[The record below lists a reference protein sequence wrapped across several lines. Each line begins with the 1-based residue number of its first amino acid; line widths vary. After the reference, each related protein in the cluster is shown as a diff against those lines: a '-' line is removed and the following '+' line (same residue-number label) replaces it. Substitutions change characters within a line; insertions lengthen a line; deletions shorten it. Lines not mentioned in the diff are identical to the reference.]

1 MNPFLSVIVPLYN
14 EELVI
19 RHMHEALTAVLTRNR
34 IDYEVILVNDGSRD
48 GTLAIAKDLCCNDP
62 RLKLVSFSRNFG
74 HQIAITAGIDK
85 ASGQVVV
92 VIDADLQDPP
102 EVILE
107 MIEKW
112 REGYQVVYGVRKA
125 RKGESFFK
133 LVTAAMFYRVLRMMT
148 PVDIPTDTGDFRLM
162 DRQVVE
168 QLKRM
173 RERSRFVRGMVSW
186 VGFKQGKVEYTRE
199 SRLMG
204 ETKYPLRKMIKFA
217 VDGMLSFSQL
227 PLRISSGLGLI
238 CSLLAFV
245 FMIYGFVVKY
255 FYPETAIQGW
265 ASIFVA
271 SLFLGGIQLMSIG
284 ILGEYIGRMYD
295 EIKGRPLYIIEE
307 EMNFGFKERFHSTLT
322 TDSDTMQTPMTHGY
336 AHEKTERPPVEL
348 RMSDKSR

>member
-1 MNPFLSVIVPLYN
+1 MKPFLSVIVPVYN

-19 RHMHEALTAVLTRNR
+19 RHMHEALTAVLDRNQL
-34 IDYEVILVNDGSRD
+34 DYEIILVNDGSRD
-48 GTLAIAKDLCCNDP
+48 GTLAIAKELCWKDP

-85 ASGQVVV
+85 AAGQAVVI
-92 VIDADLQDPP
+92 IDADLQDPP
-102 EVILE
+102 EVILK

-112 REGYQVVYGVRKA
+112 REGYQVVYGVRKE

-133 LVTAAMFYRVLRMMT
+133 LATAALFYRILRMMT
-148 PVDIPTDTGDFRLM
+148 PVDIPADTGDFRLM

-199 SRLMG
+199 SRLLG
-204 ETKYPLRKMIKFA
+204 ETKYPFKKMVRFA
-217 VDGMLSFSQL
+217 IDGMLSFSQL
-227 PLRISSGLGLI
+227 PLRVSSGIGLA

-255 FYPETAIQGW
+255 IYPENAIQGW

-295 EIKGRPLYIIEE
+295 EIKGRPLYIIED
-307 EMNFGFKERFHSTLT
+307 EMNFGLKERFHSAPA
-322 TDSDTMQTPMTHGY
+322 TDSDYMQAPMDRGY
-336 AHEKTERPPVEL
+336 AASPQRPL
-348 RMSDKSR
+348 